1 MALKTGIKVRQYIIE
16 NVIAKGGMGV
26 VWRALDT
33 GRNEAVAIKSV
44 ASDLVSDPQ
53 FRVRISDEA
62 SRHRRLQHPNIVPLY
77 DIFEAEGEI
86 CIVMKLVAGRS
97 LSDLLKT
104 SPNNRPG
111 VEESIRIIKDVLKA
125 LDYAHMHGVVH
136 RDMKPSNV
144 LLDGNGHAIVIDFGI
159 AIAMGEERRTRTGQ
173 IVGTPVYMSPEQI
186 TSPRNIDHRSDV
198 YSVGCMFYE
207 MLTGRPPFCKGE
219 DGVDAS
225 EFAIQRAHV
234 KEMPV
239 NPRIRVKSISAD
251 LAEIVMGALEK
262 EPDKRIPGCGEFLR
276 LLDEAGKSP
285 ATPLVEKLKDPR
297 SSKVAWIVGVLLIVL
312 AVFLLLAVDVYWSH
326 HH

>member
-1 MALKTGIKVRQYIIE
+1 
-16 NVIAKGGMGV
+16 
-26 VWRALDT
+26 
-33 GRNEAVAIKSV
+33 
-44 ASDLVSDPQ
+44 
-53 FRVRISDEA
+53 
-62 SRHRRLQHPNIVPLY
+62 
-77 DIFEAEGEI
+77 
-86 CIVMKLVAGRS
+86 MKFVEGRS

-104 SPNNRPG
+104 SPNNRLG

-144 LLDGNGHAIVIDFGI
+144 LLDRDGNAIVIDFGI

-186 TSPRNIDHRSDV
+186 TRPKSIDHRSDV

-234 KEMPV
+234 KEMPM
-239 NPRIRVKSISAD
+239 NPRMRVESISTE
-251 LAEIVMGALEK
+251 LAGIVMDALEK

-276 LLDEAGKSP
+276 LLDEAGKGSGIRQ
-285 ATPLVEKLKDPR
+285 ADKRKDPR
-297 SSKVAWIVGVLLIVL
+297 TSRIGWII
-312 AVFLLLAVDVYWSH
+312 ALLLAILAVLLLLLVKVYWSH
-326 HH
+326 HP